1 LNLNAYETFMMNFEF
16 IHEHQHNHLI
26 GCVSI
31 LTYFYDSYLCY
42 NGNGDQMTEFIEIIK
57 YILLGIIQGITEIF
71 PVSSSGHLTIFSNLL
86 GMDLTNLSIFL
97 MLTNAGSFLA
107 LLFFFR
113 NDVKSLIRG
122 SWRYVIKREVHC
134 KEDFIYVTKLVIAI
148 IPIGIFGLLMK
159 DLLPDDMLVVGFSL
173 ILTSGLLYYIYR
185 QKDIQWKSDVTWRN
199 AMVIGAFQMFAI
211 FPGISRSGITITG
224 GLSQKIELKKVL
236 RFSFLSYLIISVPV
250 TLLGIYEAIYATES
264 IHLVGYSLAFIM
276 SFIFSL
282 IAVKFLYEYV
292 KVKNLIYFS
301 VYCLFAGILSIV
313 LFFIL

>member
-1 LNLNAYETFMMNFEF
+1 
-16 IHEHQHNHLI
+16 
-26 GCVSI
+26 
-31 LTYFYDSYLCY
+31 
-42 NGNGDQMTEFIEIIK
+42 MTEFIEILK

-86 GMDLTNLSIFL
+86 GMDLTNLTIFL
-97 MLTNAGSFLA
+97 MITNAGSFLA

-113 NDVKSLIRG
+113 KDVQGLIRG

-134 KEDFIYVTKLVIAI
+134 KEDFLYVTKLVIAI
-148 IPIGIFGLLMK
+148 IPIGVFGLLMK
-159 DLLPDDMLVVGFSL
+159 DLLPDDLLVVGFSL
-173 ILTSGLLYYIYR
+173 VLTSGLLYYIYQ

-199 AMVIGAFQMFAI
+199 AIVIGAFQMFAV

-236 RFSFLSYLIISVPV
+236 RFSFLSYLIVSVPV

-282 IAVKFLYEYV
+282 IAVRFLYNYV

-301 VYCLFAGILSIV
+301 VYCLIVGILSIV
-313 LFFIL
+313 LFFVF